1 MRYVESDREVGEVAD
16 RIGDSE
22 LIAADTEAAGYHRYH
37 DRVCLLQLSTRTD
50 TFVIDTLAVDQL
62 EPLAA
67 LFARPET
74 EVVLHDADFDLRLL
88 ARDFGIAVRGLF
100 DTKIAAQFLG
110 ESAIGLGGLVEKH
123 LGIRL
128 EKKHQRADWAQR
140 PLPADMIEYAAEDT
154 RYLPP
159 LRDVLRDAL
168 RERGR
173 LAWAEEEFRLQEAVR
188 WDADENG
195 DAFLR
200 MKNTRDLK
208 PRQLA
213 ALRELHAWREAIAQ
227 EKDAAPFR
235 VVNNEVLIA
244 AARALP
250 RTQAQLAET
259 AGVPASVAQRR
270 GAEMLAAVRTAL
282 ELPELELP
290 VRPRGP
296 ARPPPDP
303 EFEKLV
309 DRLKAARDRAADELA
324 LDRGFL
330 MPRYQLERLARE
342 RPTSLEALH
351 ASGDIRG
358 WQVEALGDA
367 LLAALAS

>member
-1 MRYVESDREVGEVAD
+1 MRYVANAGAVSEVAE
-16 RIGDSE
+16 RIGGSA

-37 DRVCLLQLSTRTD
+37 DRVCLLQLSTRSE
-50 TFVIDTLAVDQL
+50 TFVIDTLSVEALD
-62 EPLAA
+62 PLAP
-67 LFARPET
+67 LFASPAT

-88 ARDFGIAVRGLF
+88 ARDFGIGVRGLF

-140 PLPADMIEYAAEDT
+140 PLPAAMIEYAAEDT
-154 RYLPP
+154 RYLPA

-168 RERGR
+168 VERGR

-195 DAFLR
+195 DAYLR
-200 MKNTRDLK
+200 MKNTRDLN
-208 PRQLA
+208 PRQLG
-213 ALRELHAWREAIAQ
+213 ALRELHAWREEIAR
-227 EKDAAPFR
+227 ERDSAPFR
-235 VVNNEVLIA
+235 VVNNDVLVNV
-244 AARALP
+244 ARTLP
-250 RTQAQLAET
+250 RTPVQLAAT
-259 AGVPASVAQRR
+259 PGVPPAVAQRR
-270 GAEMLAAVRTAL
+270 GAELLAAVQRAL
-282 ELPELELP
+282 ELAETELP
-290 VRPRGP
+290 ARPRGP

-303 EFEKLV
+303 EFDKLV
-309 DRLKAARDRAADELA
+309 ERLKGVRDRAADELG

-342 RPTSLEALH
+342 RPRDLAALQ
-351 ASGDIRG
+351 ASGDVRA
-358 WQVEALGDA
+358 WQAAALGEALLDA
-367 LLAALAS
+367 LS